1 MRYTLVGYVFS
12 ETHKSIWRN
21 RMSSFLSCGTTA
33 LALFLLGVAIIISLN
48 LDYIFTDV
56 ERQLE
61 IQAYLKME
69 TPDEEAA
76 ALVKMCEGM
85 DGVAGVRFVSKDEA
99 FEELR
104 QMFQDKAAV
113 LEGIENPLPASI
125 RITTLRAEDVPK
137 VVEQV
142 KELPWID
149 DVIYQEEA
157 SRNLAVLGR
166 VTQALS
172 LGGTVVVGLVAVTVI
187 GNTTRMTI
195 EARRH
200 EIAIMKLVGATD
212 GFVVGP
218 FVLTG
223 IVLGILGGLLGAG
236 LCLGLYNYLTE
247 SLEKVLPFIP
257 ILSLS
262 REAILNITGILVLTG
277 VAVGTLGAALS
288 LRRHLDV

>member
-1 MRYTLVGYVFS
+1 MRYTLVGYLVS

-33 LALFLLGVAIIISLN
+33 LALFLLGVAIVISLN
-48 LDYIFTDV
+48 LQYIFTDV
-56 ERQLE
+56 QSQLE

-69 TPDEEAA
+69 TTDQEAVS
-76 ALVKMCEGM
+76 ALKACEAM
-85 DGVAGVRFVSKDEA
+85 NGVAEVRFVSKEEA
-99 FEELR
+99 FSELR
-104 QMFQDKAAV
+104 EMFQDKAAV

-125 RITTLRAEDVPK
+125 RLTTFRAEDVPG
-137 VVEQV
+137 VVEQLKV
-142 KELPWID
+142 LPCVE

-166 VTQALS
+166 VSQALS
-172 LGGTVVVGLVAVTVI
+172 LGGTVIVGLVAITVI

-218 FVLTG
+218 FVLAG
-223 IVLGILGGLLGAG
+223 IVLGMFGGLLGAG
-236 LCLGLYNYLTE
+236 LSIGLYNYLTT
-247 SLEKVLPFIP
+247 SLGSILPFIP
-257 ILSLS
+257 ILSLT
-262 REAILNITGILVLTG
+262 RDTALNITGILVLTG
-277 VAVGTLGAALS
+277 VAVGTLGSALS
-288 LRRHLDV
+288 LRRHLKV